1 MQCCQWAW
9 GDRAAPKNKGGVKEG
24 GPKKLGAKKRGVL
37 KSWRLKEGVPKRRGG
52 AKEGRFLKSGG
63 LEEQKGFPPKKK
75 AEGGGAQNDR
85 SKMVVPRSRGL
96 KEGAPP
102 PSKDGGGKRGGAPT
116 AGSTGP
122 CSIRGWGDNLRT
134 CQSSDPTRIPIPTSG
149 PCRSPSPEVPLIA
162 PHSESPPSPSKLRHF
177 FGVTPLLRKCPM
189 GTPTA
194 TAPPSIPL

>member
-102 PSKDGGGKRGGAPT
+102 QAKMGGAKGEVPPLRVAPDPAVLGGGG
-116 AGSTGP
+116 
-122 CSIRGWGDNLRT
+122 I
-134 CQSSDPTRIPIPTSG
+134 TSERVRAQTPPG
-149 PCRSPSPEVPLIA
+149 SPSPLQGPA
-162 PHSESPPSPSKLRHF
+162 DPPPQRY
-177 FGVTPLLRKCPM
+177 P
-189 GTPTA
+189 
-194 TAPPSIPL
+194 